1 MDKDTVRI
9 VLLTLGVLI
18 IAGVYV
24 WGRYKRKVLDFLR
37 RRGEYDESGYG
48 PSTRQSAEPAEPS
61 AASGPEE
68 DEDMFDSLNYTG
80 TGSRESGFSGGHDAG
95 GADNSVFAEPAA
107 SAPQP
112 AKPKPVKAGALGAP
126 FLIQISVVAGR
137 DRFFR
142 GEDLRD
148 ALLEMDLVHGSMGIF
163 HRYDR
168 AYRESLFGVASLVE
182 PGTFPMFMDS
192 FECPGVVLFFQP
204 AQVSNPLA
212 VFDDLVAT
220 CHELASRLGGIE
232 WDETRQ
238 PLTPDK
244 IAHMRA
250 LLEDACE

>member
-1 MDKDTVRI
+1 MI
-9 VLLTLGVLI
+9 LLALGVLV

-24 WGRYKRKVLDFLR
+24 WGRHKQKVLDFLQ
-37 RRGEYDESGYG
+37 RRGEYDELGYAL
-48 PSTRQSAEPAEPS
+48 SADESSES
-61 AASGPEE
+61 AAAQPEE
-68 DEDMFDSLNYTG
+68 DEDTFDSLNYTG
-80 TGSRESGFSGGHDAG
+80 TGGREMAADRREPGFSGGNE
-95 GADNSVFAEPAA
+95 GADADHAALAEPASSA
-107 SAPQP
+107 SVSQP

-137 DRFFR
+137 DRVFR

-148 ALLEMDLVHGSMGIF
+148 ALLELDLAHGSMGIF

-168 AYRESLFGVASLVE
+168 SYRESLFSVASLVE

-204 AQVSNPLA
+204 AQVSDPLA